1 MKVYLIRHGKTVA
14 NELHVYCGQ
23 SDSPLSRAGV
33 AQLEEKR
40 CIGGYPDPAGL
51 TVYTSG
57 LTRTEQT
64 LEILFG
70 NLPHI
75 REPRFME
82 TNFGVFE
89 MKSYQELKDDP
100 DFIAWCTGDNESN
113 VPPGHGAESGK
124 MLLTRVRSAFEDIL
138 KANEDALIITHGG
151 PIELLFMHYFPGE
164 AENRYAAQPKNGEG
178 YLMEFDTRGHPLS
191 YRKIPG

>member
-1 MKVYLIRHGKTVA
+1 MA

-23 SDSPLSRAGV
+23 SDSPLSQAGV

-40 CIGGYPDPAGL
+40 RLGGYPDPAGL

-113 VPPGHGAESGK
+113 VPPGPGAESGK